1 MPDAPVSG
9 DSRAEVLAE
18 VEAFLFKEAELLDA
32 REFDAWL
39 ELFAEDGI
47 YWVPSGSDD
56 GDPKRRVS
64 VAYDSVSRLRERV
77 WRLHSGVAHA
87 QEPPSRT
94 TRILS
99 NVMAEPDGE
108 LVRVGSA
115 FVLHEFRRGRLHAH
129 AGRYRHE
136 LRRTDGRLAIAMKK
150 VELVNND
157 GYLGNLS
164 ILL

>member
-1 MPDAPVSG
+1 MPELSVSG
-9 DSRAEVLAE
+9 GRLELLAE
-18 VEAFLFKEAELLDA
+18 VEAFLYKEAQLLDA

-39 ELFAEDGI
+39 TLFAEDGV

-56 GDPKRRVS
+56 SDPQREVS
-64 VAYDSVSRLRERV
+64 VAYDSLSRLRERV
-77 WRLHSGVAHA
+77 WRLQSGVAHA

-94 TRILS
+94 ARILS
-99 NVMAEPDGE
+99 NVTVEPDGDR
-108 LVRVGSA
+108 LLVGSV
-115 FVLHEFRRGRLHAH
+115 FVLHEFRRGRLHIH

-136 LRRTDGRLAIAMKK
+136 LRRTGDALAIAMKK

-164 ILL
+164 IVL

>member
-1 MPDAPVSG
+1 MPEASAAG
-9 DSRAEVLAE
+9 ALELRAE
-18 VEAFLFKEAELLDA
+18 VEAFLYKEAELLDA
-32 REFDAWL
+32 REFDAWV
-39 ELFAEDGI
+39 ELFADDGV

-56 GDPKRRVS
+56 SDPSREVSLAYES
-64 VAYDSVSRLRERV
+64 VARLRERV
-77 WRLHSGVAHA
+77 WRLQSGVAHA

-94 TRILS
+94 AHSVT
-99 NVMAEPDGE
+99 NVIAEPDGE
-108 LVRVGSA
+108 RVRVSST
-115 FVLHEFRRGRLHAH
+115 FVVHEFRRGRLHIH

-136 LRRTDGRLAIAMKK
+136 LRRTGDAFAIAVKK

>member
-1 MPDAPVSG
+1 MPEVSVSG
-9 DSRAEVLAE
+9 VDLQLLAE
-18 VEAFLFKEAELLDA
+18 VEAFLYKEAQLLDA
-32 REFDAWL
+32 REYDAWL
-39 ELFAEDGI
+39 TLFAEDGV

-56 GDPKRRVS
+56 SDPRREVS

-77 WRLHSGVAHA
+77 WRLQSGVGHA

-99 NVMAEPDGE
+99 NVIAEPDGD
-108 LVRVGSA
+108 LLRASSA
-115 FVLHEFRRGRLHAH
+115 FVLHEFRRGRLHIH

-136 LRRTDGRLAIAMKK
+136 LRRTGDTFAIAMKK

-157 GYLGNLS
+157 GYLGNVS
-164 ILL
+164 IVL